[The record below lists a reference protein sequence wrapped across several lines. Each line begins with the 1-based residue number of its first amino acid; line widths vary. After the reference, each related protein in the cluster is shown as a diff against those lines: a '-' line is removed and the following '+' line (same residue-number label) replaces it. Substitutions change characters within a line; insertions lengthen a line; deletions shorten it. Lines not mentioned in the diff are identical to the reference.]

1 MKNGK
6 KHTWYHEGKGIPENK
21 TDEGTKRWR
30 KHSKIRNKSGI
41 RGFYPYTTH
50 TQKKIVVKGWVGLR
64 TIARK
69 KKEKNERISMDL
81 SARIRKSF
89 EASCPTRLAW
99 LGSIQRVVLLIWSN
113 GITHPINTEN
123 KEKRKRQTPSLVKR
137 STVERERKKKL
148 VGKTMVV
155 IDDEWIMEE

>member
-1 MKNGK
+1 M
-6 KHTWYHEGKGIPENK
+6 
-21 TDEGTKRWR
+21 
-30 KHSKIRNKSGI
+30 
-41 RGFYPYTTH
+41 
-50 TQKKIVVKGWVGLR
+50 
-64 TIARK
+64 
-69 KKEKNERISMDL
+69 
-81 SARIRKSF
+81 
-89 EASCPTRLAW
+89 
-99 LGSIQRVVLLIWSN
+99 LLIWSN